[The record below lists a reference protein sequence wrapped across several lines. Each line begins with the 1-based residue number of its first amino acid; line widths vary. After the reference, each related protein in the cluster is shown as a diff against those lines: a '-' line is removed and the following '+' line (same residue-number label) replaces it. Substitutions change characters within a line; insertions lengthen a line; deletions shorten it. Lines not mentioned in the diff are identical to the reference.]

1 MIQTRYTLVL
11 VLVLGAAVVARTE
24 GRTTIEGKSISNRFL
39 ALDSSDEAN
48 SGDYALYLAVLAVP
62 FLGLAVLTL
71 LCIPTF
77 LILRCCCGCC
87 GGRKPRP
94 GLCCGRGREARIY
107 SVRSILTTKGLAM
120 LALLAVGI
128 TMVFA
133 YAANSDVSEG
143 TESAVAALAG
153 NMRSVFSS
161 VSNIRSILLSLPA
174 SETSG
179 ARTESAVEKG
189 RDLVNLANDVEDL
202 IDDFDLYRAL
212 ALNLSYA
219 IPALFL
225 LVGTLLGIC
234 AIRACGIHIW
244 LAMFITLGVSI
255 LWISVAVHLVVFTVT
270 DDLCAEVN
278 TPANDR
284 SLRDVLGCNNGTSN
298 PFDELSAV
306 QTEGR
311 AATVTQA
318 CNALVGPPS
327 GLCLQ
332 PGVSGCPSTSSC
344 DATSLPVFE
353 ANVRV
358 SPGSL
363 NISQCASQCT
373 NPSTKDPSETAS
385 SGFDDIRSY
394 DALSAPIQDLQ
405 SCAYVDTTKAQLADG
420 LCSLLTGGLE
430 AIYITQIVAGI
441 LLSVGACVLIRG
453 QKRFL
458 PSSYSAAAAVA
469 AGGGAAGLAAG
480 AAMTP
485 VSPTIK
491 GGWGGGD
498 DEQSA
503 GAESALDDSYSYYDD
518 V

>member
-1 MIQTRYTLVL
+1 MVRVIHTALLIILCAAMAQTI
-11 VLVLGAAVVARTE
+11 E
-24 GRTTIEGKSISNRFL
+24 GRTTIEGKSISGRFL
-39 ALDSSDEAN
+39 ALDSSDEPN
-48 SGDYALYLAVLAVP
+48 SGDYGLYLAVLAVP
-62 FLGLAVLTL
+62 FLVLAVLTL

-94 GLCCGRGREARIY
+94 GLCCGRGREARVY
-107 SVRSILTTKGLAM
+107 TVRSILTTKGLAM

-133 YAANSDVSEG
+133 YAANSDVSQG

-153 NMRSVFSS
+153 NMRSVFAS
-161 VSNIRSILLSLPA
+161 VSDIRTILLSLPA

-179 ARTESAVEKG
+179 ARTEGAVDKG
-189 RDLVNLANDVEDL
+189 RDLVNLASDVEDL

-225 LVGTLLGIC
+225 LAGTVLGLC

-244 LAMFITLGVSI
+244 LAMLIALGVSI

-270 DDLCAEVN
+270 DDLCTEVD

-298 PFDELSAV
+298 PFDELRAV
-306 QTEGR
+306 QVEGR
-311 AATVTQA
+311 AATVSQT
-318 CNALVGPPS
+318 CNALVGSPS

-344 DATSLPVFE
+344 DSVSLPAFE

-358 SPGSL
+358 SPGAL
-363 NISQCASQCT
+363 NISECATQCT
-373 NPSTKDPSETAS
+373 DSSTRDPSETAS
-385 SGFDDIRSY
+385 TGLDDIRSY
-394 DALSAPIQDLQ
+394 DALSDPIQDLQ

-430 AIYITQIVAGI
+430 TIYITQIVAGI
-441 LLSVGACVLIRG
+441 VLSVGSCVLIRG

-458 PSSYSAAAAVA
+458 SSSYSAAAAVA
-469 AGGGAAGLAAG
+469 AGGGAGAAAG

-485 VSPTIK
+485 VSPVK
-491 GGWGGGD
+491 GGWGDEEEGGN
-498 DEQSA
+498 
-503 GAESALDDSYSYYDD
+503 ESALDDEYSYYDD